1 MFAGVRFVLAGLM
14 VFCFTW
20 GKSRRIPTIPKQRVG
35 GVLLYGALQTGLMYI
50 LNYIGVANTT
60 ATKTSI
66 ITAASAFFAVV
77 FSKTETNFVGFAKF
91 EWTPVRGRTP
101 TGEEFVSRRL
111 KVTPSR
117 YANTPAKNTPVL
129 GTVSVLAEGETR

>member
-1 MFAGVRFVLAGLM
+1 M
-14 VFCFTW
+14 
-20 GKSRRIPTIPKQRVG
+20 SRLTKMWNPKWDDRQ
-35 GVLLYGALQTGLMYI
+35 LLKGAMNGALESDVDMFL
-50 LNYIGVANTT
+50 
-60 ATKTSI
+60 K
-66 ITAASAFFAVV
+66 AFFAVV

-117 YANTPAKNTPVL
+117 YAHTPAKNAPVL
-129 GTVSVLAEGETR
+129 GAVSALAEGETR

>member
-1 MFAGVRFVLAGLM
+1 M
-14 VFCFTW
+14 
-20 GKSRRIPTIPKQRVG
+20 SRPTKMWNSKWDDRQLLKDAIN
-35 GVLLYGALQTGLMYI
+35 GVLERDVDMFL
-50 LNYIGVANTT
+50 
-60 ATKTSI
+60 K
-66 ITAASAFFAVV
+66 AFFAVV

-101 TGEEFVSRRL
+101 TGDEFVSRRL

-129 GTVSVLAEGETR
+129 GSVSALEEGETR